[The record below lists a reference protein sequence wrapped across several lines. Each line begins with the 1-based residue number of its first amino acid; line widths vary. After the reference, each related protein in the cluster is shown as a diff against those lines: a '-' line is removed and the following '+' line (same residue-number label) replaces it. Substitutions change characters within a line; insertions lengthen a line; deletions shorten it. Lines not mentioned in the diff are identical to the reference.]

1 MYLLHGDRVAFRHQ
15 DARHVADGNLG
26 RRRPAAQVPALD
38 RQPGAALH
46 RTVQGE
52 DLPERRRKRKA
63 RCENSVVGFDK
74 QDVRRSRGAGG
85 AALEVV
91 IQTAET

>member
-15 DARHVADGNLG
+15 AARHVADGNLD
-26 RRRPAAQVPALD
+26 RRRPAAKVPALD

-74 QDVRRSRGAGG
+74 QDAQSGGGVEGQEVPSQRS
-85 AALEVV
+85 
-91 IQTAET
+91 